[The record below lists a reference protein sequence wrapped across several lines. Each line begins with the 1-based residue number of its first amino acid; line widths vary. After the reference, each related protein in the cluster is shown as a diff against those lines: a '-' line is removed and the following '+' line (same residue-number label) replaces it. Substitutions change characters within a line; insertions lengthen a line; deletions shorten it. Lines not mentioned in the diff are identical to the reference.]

1 MIILTEKTV
10 DNWELSVP
18 TWRRWAGEFVQEKNG
33 MAGPATFAF
42 LVPGFI
48 GVFALIGGAFEKSWV
63 LGLSGAGILAFC
75 FGTIFLLGKAAE
87 PFFEERFEAIEK
99 YLSCQPIERVIA
111 QATSIG
117 PGYLGREFLLNHLD
131 ERDASWSQRH
141 LNDLVVLV
149 RSEELPENQRSTV
162 RYYLTETHPG
172 WSGAGKGVAE
182 NIAA

>member
-18 TWRRWAGEFVQEKNG
+18 TWRRWAGEFVQEKHG
-33 MAGPATFAF
+33 MAGPSTFA
-42 LVPGFI
+42 LLIPGLI
-48 GVFALIGGAFEKSWV
+48 GVFALIGGAFEKSWA

-75 FGTIFLLGKAAE
+75 LAITFLAEKVAE
-87 PFFEERFEAIEK
+87 PFFEGRFEAIEK

-117 PGYLGREFLLNHLD
+117 PGYLGRKFLLNHLD

-141 LNDLVVLV
+141 LNDLVILV
-149 RSEELPENQRSTV
+149 RSEELPENQRSSV
-162 RYYLTETHPG
+162 RYYLGKKHPG
-172 WSGAGKGVAE
+172 WSGAGKAAVEDIVA
-182 NIAA
+182 